1 MEKNPEYC
9 LARME
14 ATLDARARL
23 QEKYDQVYR
32 NKRKKEELMRS
43 RRLPKRMDIPTMGNC
58 YGSEDGGVEDD
69 MDPVE
74 KRRLQAEAAEKR
86 GLEGENKRPKD
97 QGAKRRPER
106 MIQGEA
112 GMRWHVR

>member
-1 MEKNPEYC
+1 MEKNPEYY

-43 RRLPKRMDIPTMGNC
+43 RRLQ
-58 YGSEDGGVEDD
+58 
-69 MDPVE
+69 
-74 KRRLQAEAAEKR
+74 RREESKTTWTL
-86 GLEGENKRPKD
+86 
-97 QGAKRRPER
+97 
-106 MIQGEA
+106 
-112 GMRWHVR
+112 

>member
-1 MEKNPEYC
+1 MEKNPEYY

-58 YGSEDGGVEDD
+58 YGSEEGGVEDD

-86 GLEGENKRPKD
+86 RVEGESRFHFLKQSSLKF
-97 QGAKRRPER
+97 
-106 MIQGEA
+106 
-112 GMRWHVR
+112 

>member
-43 RRLPKRMDIPTMGNC
+43 RRLQ
-58 YGSEDGGVEDD
+58 
-69 MDPVE
+69 
-74 KRRLQAEAAEKR
+74 RREESKTTWTL
-86 GLEGENKRPKD
+86 
-97 QGAKRRPER
+97 
-106 MIQGEA
+106 
-112 GMRWHVR
+112 